1 MPNHTS
7 RLARGCA
14 ALIAL
19 VALAALIL
27 QTPVLM
33 ELGDTSLAATLWEMP
48 RYFTNLTNAL
58 VVLTLGSLA
67 LGRGPVRP
75 VWLAALTASVVLVG
89 AVYHLLLADLWN
101 PQGLHFWTDQA
112 LHSAVPL
119 GLGVW
124 WLAYAPKSNL
134 SLRGLPAFA
143 IWPAIYTVYVLI
155 RGALDGIYPY
165 PFLNPVE
172 LGIGQVALNLFGLLL
187 AILATGAVM
196 IGIAKATRR

>member
-1 MPNHTS
+1 
-7 RLARGCA
+7 
-14 ALIAL
+14 
-19 VALAALIL
+19 LIL